1 MQRVRY
7 GLVILAGL
15 LATDLAA
22 DVLQQPTVTPIAQ
35 QGGEF
40 RSVAR
45 PVNGMP
51 AAEVERRFGPP
62 REKTAPVGN
71 PPISRWV
78 YDHFTV
84 YFEYQ
89 LVLHSVLHQR

>member
-1 MQRVRY
+1 MQRV
-7 GLVILAGL
+7 GVGFVILAGL
-15 LATDLAA
+15 IAPNIGAE
-22 DVLQQPTVTPIAQ
+22 VLQQPRVTPISQ

-40 RSVAR
+40 RSVPR

-51 AAEVERRFGPP
+51 AADVERRFGPP
-62 REKTAPVGN
+62 REKTAAVGN

-89 LVLHSVLHQR
+89 LVLHSVVHQQ